1 MVYLCCCGSSSCIG
15 MMACFPLQGGTV
27 APSSNH
33 SRDVVSYETETA
45 RVLANTSTTTG
56 VSESARIAY

>member
-1 MVYLCCCGSSSCIG
+1 MVYLCCCGSLSCIG
-15 MMACFPLQGGTV
+15 MTACFSLQGDTV

-45 RVLANTSTTTG
+45 RVMKCLLDVDTS
-56 VSESARIAY
+56 SLS

>member
-1 MVYLCCCGSSSCIG
+1 MT
-15 MMACFPLQGGTV
+15 ACFPLQGGTV

-45 RVLANTSTTTG
+45 RVLANASTTTG
-56 VSESARIAY
+56 VSEFARIAY